1 MTRHAAVRAV
11 PKITRLLPMTL
22 RTQLHRV
29 DEFDGL
35 AIRQPQGVVIAGIVT
50 TDATEIAVMIIQSL
64 MKSFQISGV
73 AQFEIGLGRRMAGGT
88 IH

>member
-35 AIRQPQGVVIAGIVT
+35 AIRQSQSVVIAGIVT

-64 MKSFQISGV
+64 VKIFQISSI
-73 AQFEIGLGRRMAGGT
+73 AQFEVGFGRRMAGGA